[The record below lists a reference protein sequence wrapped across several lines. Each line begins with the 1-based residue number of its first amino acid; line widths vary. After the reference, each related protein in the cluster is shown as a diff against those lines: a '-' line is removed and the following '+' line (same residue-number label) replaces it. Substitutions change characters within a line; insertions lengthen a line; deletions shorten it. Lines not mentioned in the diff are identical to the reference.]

1 MYYKFSGFS
10 QKLVGAVASAAYVPQ
25 GLKPLASTESP
36 TLIFGTPTKLASD
49 SPAAVSYLGK
59 NKVPD
64 LQKLF
69 QLEQA
74 LEFSLVKYR
83 TLSTQHHLPAALE
96 GASNCSTMG
105 FESGPWPK
113 IWSRAMWWRSSRR
126 THHHPLTCEKKD
138 QNQKT
143 GLGRRKRGA
152 EETWTL
158 CPTVTKTQRTLSWD
172 LSHKLWLKQCDFPA
186 SSPCLLHRPLH
197 GRMRDGSQ

>member
-83 TLSTQHHLPAALE
+83 TLSTQHHLPAAVR

-126 THHHPLTCEKKD
+126 THHHPLTCGE
-138 QNQKT
+138 QREYSVMSRC
-143 GLGRRKRGA
+143 G
-152 EETWTL
+152 TL
-158 CPTVTKTQRTLSWD
+158 YFEADPGTSSYPPLPYNYDIFHTK
-172 LSHKLWLKQCDFPA
+172 HV
-186 SSPCLLHRPLH
+186 
-197 GRMRDGSQ
+197 M